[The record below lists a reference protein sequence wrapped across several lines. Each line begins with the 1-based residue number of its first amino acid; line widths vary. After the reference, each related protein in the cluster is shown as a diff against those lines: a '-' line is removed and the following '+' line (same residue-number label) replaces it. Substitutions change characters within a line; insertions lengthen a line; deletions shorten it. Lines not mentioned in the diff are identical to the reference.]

1 MGFMKR
7 AFLCVTQKKGKS
19 ALLFILLLIMATFV
33 LTGLSIG
40 KASDTTQKNLRQAL
54 GGRFQIVVD
63 YSDNN
68 RHRVVEQTDTGMI
81 IYTKMPITDEMISRV
96 AKTSGIKTLNATTE
110 IMPNLKAVKLF
121 TGSIPIKEEFRS
133 MTTALVVSDTETNSN
148 FSSGS
153 VSLAQGRHIVS
164 GDTHV
169 AVISKDLAEK
179 NGLAVGDALTYQN
192 ANTQDELKVTIIGLF
207 EPKEIEDVTQQVTSY
222 QKIQNKIFTDLNTA
236 TEFEKPY
243 VTGYNTMDITV
254 EDPSKLDAI
263 VSELQAISSIDW
275 SGFVIEKGNQSYEAA
290 ASSLERLDELVT
302 TLLIVIAV
310 VSAIILSLIL
320 TMWAKSRIHETGVFL
335 SVGIRKSAIV
345 GQYLTEVLLIAVL
358 AFGLSFF
365 SSNAVA
371 NQIGNSMLQ
380 QQDKQAVD
388 TLTDNG
394 KAAEA
399 TADGAIDS
407 SEESDALDE
416 ISNMDIR
423 VSFYNMIQLYLM
435 GFSII
440 ILSVG
445 MSSITVMRLKPREIL
460 SKMS

>member
-1 MGFMKR
+1 M
-7 AFLCVTQKKGKS
+7 
-19 ALLFILLLIMATFV
+19 
-33 LTGLSIG
+33 
-40 KASDTTQKNLRQAL
+40 
-54 GGRFQIVVD
+54 
-63 YSDNN
+63 
-68 RHRVVEQTDTGMI
+68 
-81 IYTKMPITDEMISRV
+81 
-96 AKTSGIKTLNATTE
+96 
-110 IMPNLKAVKLF
+110 
-121 TGSIPIKEEFRS
+121 
-133 MTTALVVSDTETNSN
+133 
-148 FSSGS
+148 
-153 VSLAQGRHIVS
+153 AQGRHIVS
-164 GDTHV
+164 GDTNV

-179 NGLAVGDALTYQN
+179 NGLAVGDTLTYQN
-192 ANTQDELKVTIIGLF
+192 ASTQDELKVTIIGLF

-222 QKIQNKIFTDLNTA
+222 QKIQNKIFTDINTA
-236 TEFEKPY
+236 IEFEKPY
-243 VTGYNTMDITV
+243 VTGFNTMDITV

-290 ASSLERLDELVT
+290 ASSLERLDELAT

-310 VSAIILSLIL
+310 VSAIILSLVL

-388 TLTDNG
+388 TLTDDG
-394 KAAEA
+394 KAAKA

-423 VSFYNMIQLYLM
+423 VSFYNMIQLYFM

>member
-7 AFLCVTQKKGKS
+7 AFLYVTQKKGKS
-19 ALLFILLLIMATFV
+19 VLLLFLLFIMATFV

-40 KASDTTQKNLRQAL
+40 KASDTTQKNLRQSL
-54 GGRFQIVVD
+54 GGRFQIAVD

-68 RHRVVEQTDTGMI
+68 PYRVVEQTDTGMI
-81 IYTKMPITDEMISRV
+81 IYTKMPITDEMISNI

-110 IMPNLKAVKLF
+110 ITPNIKDIKLF
-121 TGSIPIKEEFRS
+121 VGNIPIEKKFRS
-133 MTTALVVSDTETNSN
+133 MTTALVVSDMETNSN

-153 VSLAQGRHIVS
+153 ISLVEGRHIVS

-169 AVISKDLAEK
+169 AIISKDLAEK
-179 NGLAVGDALTYQN
+179 NGLVVGDTLTYQN
-192 ANTQDELKVTIIGLF
+192 ASTQDELKVTIIGLF

-222 QKIQNKIFTDLNTA
+222 QKIQNKIFTDINTA
-236 TEFEKPY
+236 TDFEKPY
-243 VTGYNTMDITV
+243 ITGFNTMDITV
-254 EDPSKLDAI
+254 EDPSKLDSI

-290 ASSLERLDELVT
+290 ASSLERLDELVA

-310 VSAIILSLIL
+310 VSAIILSLVL

-335 SVGIRKSAIV
+335 SVGISKSAII

-380 QQDKQAVD
+380 QQEKQAED
-388 TLTDNG
+388 TLTDDA
-394 KAAEA
+394 KSAVA
-399 TADGAIDS
+399 TADG
-407 SEESDALDE
+407 SEESDTLDE
-416 ISNMDIR
+416 ISNMEIQ
-423 VSFYNMIQLYLM
+423 VSFDNLMQLYLI

-445 MSSITVMRLKPREIL
+445 ISSITVMRLKPREIL